1 MPNQTQAL
9 ADALERLLARDERNT
24 CQHQETHRGGAIWTI
39 CDDCG
44 CKWADD
50 KGGMP
55 KWKDPPEWTAA
66 RKALAAHRATQQ
78 AQASESAEARD
89 AARYRAIRDKARET
103 RISPCRGLRGES
115 LMDTRLKWELPVML
129 SWAEYCGQVSF
140 DAAADVLVEKALAAQ
155 HKEQTP

>member
-1 MPNQTQAL
+1 VPNQTQAL

-89 AARYRAIRDKARET
+89 AARYRWLRSPAWDREVCM
-103 RISPCRGLRGES
+103 RISEDGFAGHFTALFGE
-115 LMDTRLKWELPVML
+115 RLD
-129 SWAEYCGQVSF
+129 AEI
-140 DAAADVLVEKALAAQ
+140 DAAIAAT
-155 HKEQTP
+155 KEQA